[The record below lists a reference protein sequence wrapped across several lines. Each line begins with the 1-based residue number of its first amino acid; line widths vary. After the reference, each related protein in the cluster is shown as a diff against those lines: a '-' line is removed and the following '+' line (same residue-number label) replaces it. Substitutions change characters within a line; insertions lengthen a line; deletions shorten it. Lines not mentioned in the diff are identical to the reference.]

1 MVLPKSER
9 KTLQD
14 PRWQRSRKALT
25 EAILELASEQPVHKL
40 TVRAI
45 AQRAGVDRT
54 TFYHHAETPEAL
66 LRHVLRGELDAILD
80 EFQTEI
86 YVPGG
91 DWAEFQEAGVRLL
104 LKHVVARQEIYR
116 ASLRNGNDN
125 LVQRVLGAHFTEAV
139 MVLLNEGAY
148 PLPGI
153 ESLDEASKDFA
164 ARGVSGGLVGAIT
177 SWLLLPSPLC
187 VETFLDNF
195 RLFFPSWV
203 TGIRDHVP
211 SASSE

>member
-1 MVLPKSER
+1 MASLKSER

-25 EAILELASEQPVHKL
+25 DAIIELASEQPVHKL

-45 AQRAGVDRT
+45 TERAGVDRT

-66 LRHVLRGELDAILD
+66 LRHVLRGELDTILQ

-86 YVPGG
+86 YEPDG
-91 DWAEFQEAGVRLL
+91 DWAEYQEAGLRLL
-104 LKHVVARQEIYR
+104 LSHVQDRQDIYR

-125 LVQRVLGAHFTEAV
+125 LVQRVLGAHFTEAT
-139 MVLLNEGAY
+139 MVLLNQGAY

-164 ARGVSGGLVGAIT
+164 ARGVSGGLVGALT
-177 SWLLLPSPLC
+177 SWLLLPPPLC
-187 VETFLDNF
+187 SETFLKNF

-203 TGIRDHVP
+203 TGLK
-211 SASSE
+211 A

>member
-1 MVLPKSER
+1 MASPKSER

-45 AQRAGVDRT
+45 TQRAGVDRT

-66 LRHVLRGELDAILD
+66 LRHVLRGELDEILD

-86 YVPGG
+86 YNPEV
-91 DWAEFQEAGVRLL
+91 DWAESQEAGLRLL
-104 LKHVVARQEIYR
+104 LSHVVDRQEIYR

-139 MVLLNEGAY
+139 RVLLDEGAY
-148 PLPGI
+148 PLPEI
-153 ESLDEASKDFA
+153 EPLDNASKDFA

-177 SWLLLPSPLC
+177 SWLLLPAPLDI
-187 VETFLDNF
+187 ETFLKNF
-195 RLFFPSWV
+195 QLFFPSWV

-211 SASSE
+211 SGSSE